1 LEVAQLLSEFTA
13 LTRGRENHVLTSALL
28 LTFEVALTGHARLVD
43 GVTLFGHTVILVR
56 LLLRVLFRAILFIY
70 IDACW
75 ESIQPLEKD
84 L

>member
-43 GVTLFGHTVILVR
+43 GI
-56 LLLRVLFRAILFIY
+56 
-70 IDACW
+70 
-75 ESIQPLEKD
+75 
-84 L
+84 